1 MKNAKLLLAVFACI
15 LTFSACKKND
25 SGSSNSANL
34 PKTYTE
40 DITSSSYG
48 NSVTTYNLSYD
59 GNNRLTSLVQANA
72 PGNKFVYKYNTNN
85 TYTLDLY
92 YSNVLSI
99 HEIFFINGNSLVDS
113 TYQYDDTQDG
123 TTEKYLYNSAGQ
135 LTRLSEYDYTKTGGS
150 VLNNVHTYEYDANG
164 NQTKD
169 MDYFDTQTFTY
180 YTDLENSLSIGQT
193 YFPKGKYLIK
203 TLTLDSGGSIVTV
216 NYTYTFDSQ
225 HRLVTDKE
233 VSSDGDIVIK
243 TYTY

>member
-1 MKNAKLLLAVFACI
+1 MKNTKPLLAALACI

-25 SGSSNSANL
+25 SVSPNAANL

-40 DITSSSYG
+40 DITSSGIG
-48 NSVTTYNLSYD
+48 NSKTTYNLSYD
-59 GNNRLTSLVQANA
+59 GNGRLTSLVSASA
-72 PGNKFVYKYNTNN
+72 PGNKFVYKYNTNS
-85 TYTLDLY
+85 TYTMDLFI
-92 YSNVLSI
+92 SNFLSI
-99 HEIFFINGNSLVDS
+99 HENFFINSNSLVDS
-113 TYQYDDTQDG
+113 TFQYDDTQDT
-123 TTEKYLYNSAGQ
+123 TTEKYFYNGSGQ
-135 LTRLSEYDYTKTGGS
+135 LVQLNEYDYTKADGS

-169 MDYFDTQTFTY
+169 TDYNGVQTFTY
-180 YTDLENSLSIGQT
+180 YTDLENTLSVGQT

-203 TLTLDSGGSIVTV
+203 TLTVDNGGSPITV

-225 HRLVTDKE
+225 KRLVTDNE